1 MSCKLSRREFLIA
14 AAGTIAVGC
23 GGCSFAEQN
32 GEASAA
38 KKVVTAAA
46 TQEVD
51 GSLRVP
57 GGGRLQ
63 SGTVLVFNFP
73 PDDETHGVVFLTP
86 DAELRALSTRCTH
99 AACTVAWQHD
109 EDNAEILKCPCHG
122 SRFDLAGQVL
132 NGPAKLP
139 LTRYAIRVEGSDAI
153 LTLPS

>member
-1 MSCKLSRREFLIA
+1 MNCKLSRREFLIA

-23 GGCSFAEQN
+23 GGCSLVEQN
-32 GEASAA
+32 GEANAKTIVTVTA
-38 KKVVTAAA
+38 KKNA
-46 TQEVD
+46 D
-51 GSLRVP
+51 GSLSVP

-86 DAELRALSTRCTH
+86 EAELRALSTRCTH
-99 AACTVAWQHD
+99 AACTVAWQRD

-122 SRFDLAGQVL
+122 SRFDLAGQSL

-139 LTRYAIRVEGSDAI
+139 LARYTIRVEGSDAI